1 MVMLA
6 AEFFGE
12 FTARLCK
19 SFKAA
24 VLELAR
30 LSHYIKKV
38 GVAEVEEFIELF
50 LVSGNVGHVHVV
62 EISVCGGGQKAG
74 SVILVF
80 CCRKATVLSEG

>member
-24 VLELAR
+24 VLKLAR
-30 LSHYIKKV
+30 LSDYIKKV
-38 GVAEVEEFIELF
+38 GIAEVEEFIELL
-50 LVSGNVGHVHVV
+50 LVSGNVGHGHFV
-62 EISVCGGGQKAG
+62 EVSV
-74 SVILVF
+74 
-80 CCRKATVLSEG
+80 